1 MHGAQ
6 LIVKNDKHLNDQIPA
21 YAVTSEQ
28 VPCDVHK
35 DSETSIH
42 IIILEIDNTQVV
54 LLKYKFFKPLFFIV

>member
-42 IIILEIDNTQVV
+42 IIILEIDNT
-54 LLKYKFFKPLFFIV
+54 